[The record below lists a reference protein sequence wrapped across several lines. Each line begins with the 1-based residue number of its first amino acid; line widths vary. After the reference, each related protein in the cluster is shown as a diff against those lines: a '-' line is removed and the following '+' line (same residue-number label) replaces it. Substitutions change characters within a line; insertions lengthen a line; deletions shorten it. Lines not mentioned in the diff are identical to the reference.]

1 MTGPY
6 TQQRY
11 LAAKRTVD
19 DRALNRSVLDSF
31 ASILESEFE
40 SESGSGSESEPSTEL
55 EIVEVGA
62 GIGTMVQRLLE
73 WDVLPAT
80 ATYTLVDIDEASIAA
95 AGERLPAWATAQGY
109 AVDEGGGRGE
119 SESESGGD
127 EESKNEWTLHR
138 EEETITI
145 RTVVADAGRFLERAN
160 PDVLI
165 GSAFIDLFRPAE
177 VGTLLEKLPTGCHC
191 WFPITFDGGTIFQPA
206 AFPGFDEH
214 VIERYHEDM
223 IRRATPGPGDPH
235 AGRHLLSRAATEYHL
250 EAAGSSDWVVC
261 PENSQQAVGTTDS
274 GAYPADEAAF
284 LHHIITT
291 IGTALADDP
300 AVDDDQLEAWLERR
314 REQIEAGEL
323 VYVAHQLD
331 VLFRI

>member
-6 TQQRY
+6 TRY

-19 DRALNRSVLDSF
+19 DRALNRSVLESF
-31 ASILESEFE
+31 ASLLESA
-40 SESGSGSESEPSTEL
+40 SESEYQSTSEPKTEL

-62 GIGTMVQRLLE
+62 GIGTMIQRLLE

-95 AGERLPAWATAQGY
+95 AGERLPAWATALGY

-119 SESESGGD
+119 SESEGGGGD

-145 RTVVADAGRFLERAN
+145 RTVVEDAGRFLERTN

-177 VGTLLEKLPTGCHC
+177 VAALLEELPAGCHC

-214 VIERYHEDM
+214 VIDRYHEDM

-261 PENSQQAVGTTDS
+261 PENSQQAVDTTDS

-314 REQIEAGEL
+314 REQIETGEL

>member
-31 ASILESEFE
+31 RSILESEFE
-40 SESGSGSESEPSTEL
+40 SESESEPGTAF

-80 ATYTLVDIDEASIAA
+80 ATYTLVDIDASSIAA
-95 AGERLPAWATAQGY
+95 AGERLPTWATAQGY
-109 AVDEGGGRGE
+109 TMDEGGSRGE
-119 SESESGGD
+119 SESEGGSGDGD
-127 EESKNEWTLHR
+127 GESENEWTLR
-138 EEETITI
+138 RGEEAITI
-145 RTVVADAGRFLERAN
+145 RTVVADAGRFLERTN

-177 VGTLLEKLPTGCHC
+177 VGTLLEELPAGCHC

-214 VIERYHEDM
+214 VIDRYHEDM
-223 IRRATPGPGDPH
+223 IRRAKPGPGDSH
-235 AGRHLLSRAATEYHL
+235 AGRHLLARVAAEYHL

-261 PENSQQAVGTTDS
+261 PENSQQAADTTDS

-284 LHHIITT
+284 LHHIIAT

-323 VYVAHQLD
+323 IYVAHQLD
-331 VLFRI
+331 VLFQI